1 MINFHPWYSLTE
13 QQILEELGKRLKS
26 IRLNNNMS
34 QKELGDIIGK
44 RPDEISRIE
53 NGKPITLISLLRI
66 LRALNKL
73 ENLEQAIKPPGISPV
88 EMLKLEE
95 KKRKR
100 ASKRKK

>member
-1 MINFHPWYSLTE
+1 MNFHPWYSLTE

-53 NGKPITLISLLRI
+53 SGKPITLISLLRI

-73 ENLEQAIKPPGISPV
+73 ENLEQAIKPPEISPV

-100 ASKRKK
+100 ASSKRKK